1 MRHIFRNVP
10 WGRLLSVI
18 LTATLLITGLE
29 TSLFVQAAEGGAISI
44 GTAEDLQKIGSDAA
58 YPMSGDYQLTA
69 DIDLSGSDWEP
80 LGGYL
85 GNKGTCNPAEANVF
99 SGTFD
104 GQGHV
109 ISGLTNNLS
118 DSIDQARWDCS
129 VLLAL
134 TVPVI
139 TQR

>member
-58 YPMSGDYQLTA
+58 YPMSGDY
-69 DIDLSGSDWEP
+69 
-80 LGGYL
+80 
-85 GNKGTCNPAEANVF
+85 
-99 SGTFD
+99 
-104 GQGHV
+104 
-109 ISGLTNNLS
+109 
-118 DSIDQARWDCS
+118 
-129 VLLAL
+129 
-134 TVPVI
+134 
-139 TQR
+139 